1 MRFNDLM
8 ANQDEIDKE
17 IDPEVAFFGDLRRKR
32 LTLEHVNRLRKI
44 RYLRKYETKQRLQ
57 LVKKMYARPV
67 EQSM

>member
-17 IDPEVAFFGDLRRKR
+17 IDPEVAFFSDLRRKR

-44 RYLRKYETKQRLQ
+44 RDLRKYETKQRLQ